1 MSRKPGVVKE
11 TTEKTV
17 KKLPPSE
24 NGPGVLCTTTTGQK
38 YQISQNIERMRFTLW
53 SLSHGTS
60 EYGAIDELDKSPAS
74 QAGGCGFD
82 PHWHH
87 HTVRWTNW

>member
-1 MSRKPGVVKE
+1 
-11 TTEKTV
+11 
-17 KKLPPSE
+17 
-24 NGPGVLCTTTTGQK
+24 
-38 YQISQNIERMRFTLW
+38 MRFTLW
-53 SLSHGTS
+53 NVVDGGYVKMATANSPLDLDELVHGTS

>member
-53 SLSHGTS
+53 KVVDGGYVKMATANSPLDL
-60 EYGAIDELDKSPAS
+60 DELVPWDK
-74 QAGGCGFD
+74 
-82 PHWHH
+82 
-87 HTVRWTNW
+87 